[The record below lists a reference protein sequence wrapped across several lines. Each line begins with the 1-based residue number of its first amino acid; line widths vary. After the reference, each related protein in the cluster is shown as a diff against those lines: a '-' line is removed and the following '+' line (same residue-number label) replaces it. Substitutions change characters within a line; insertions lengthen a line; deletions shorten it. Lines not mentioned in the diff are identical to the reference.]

1 MLGLGFRRK
10 DFMSWNKTALSTLL
24 AGVILLA
31 ALANNA
37 TAQAPVRTFPSTPPG
52 ATKKPKLE
60 PCWQVA
66 GVSKSAVQQRR
77 TLTQQAHQE
86 VEAVCT
92 NASLSTQ
99 QKRTEI
105 QQIHQ
110 RERGQIDAVIT
121 PSQQEAMRSC
131 QESRN
136 TGHGG
141 GHAGTGHGGPCG
153 EMSAQHKANPQHEQ
167 DEDETS
173 PNETPRP
180 N

>member
-1 MLGLGFRRK
+1 
-10 DFMSWNKTALSTLL
+10 MSWNKTAVATLF
-24 AGVILLA
+24 AGVVLLA
-31 ALANNA
+31 AIPKNSD
-37 TAQAPVRTFPSTPPG
+37 AQTPVRTFPSTTTG
-52 ATKKPKLE
+52 TTRKPKLE

-66 GVSKSAVQQRR
+66 GVSKSAVQERR
-77 TLTQQAHQE
+77 TLSQQARQE
-86 VEAVCT
+86 VEAVCA

-99 QKRTEI
+99 QKRAEI

-110 RERGQIDAVIT
+110 RERQQIDAVIT

-141 GHAGTGHGGPCG
+141 GHGGDGQGGPCG
-153 EMSAQHKANPQHEQ
+153 EMSTHHKASPQQEQ